1 MEKIGKIFVIKL
13 YFRYP
18 KSGKVVKSGVLHIFN
33 SSQVQF
39 LKKPQVIYT
48 IFIRKKSFKQ
58 KNIIL
63 AEKNDSYTGYF
74 ENSFNSSD
82 PNTPQKRLERLEKPL
97 RLHPEPL
104 NDP

>member
-1 MEKIGKIFVIKL
+1 MEKIGKRFVIKL

-18 KSGKVVKSGVLHIFN
+18 KSGKVVKSGALHTFN
-33 SSQVQF
+33 SSQLWF

-48 IFIRKKSFKQ
+48 IFIRKK
-58 KNIIL
+58 IIL

-74 ENSFNSSD
+74 DNSFNSSD
-82 PNTPQKRLERLEKPL
+82 PNTPQKRLECLEKPL
-97 RLHPEPL
+97 RPYPEPL